1 HHLLA
6 DDGCEIHDTLRAAC
20 ATHGAD
26 YYDRFKAWADEYF
39 FIPHRGR
46 ARGVGGSRAPLA
58 AVRELGGRAF
68 GLLVQALRRAS
79 RLAVTMEVRGFGG
92 VVDARDR
99 TWARPLRFG
108 RADALLLGAAVAAAA
123 AAPAVSE
130 LLGTHR
136 FIWQ

>member
-1 HHLLA
+1 
-6 DDGCEIHDTLRAAC
+6 
-20 ATHGAD
+20 
-26 YYDRFKAWADEYF
+26 
-39 FIPHRGR
+39 
-46 ARGVGGSRAPLA
+46 VGGSRRPAA
-58 AVRELGGRAF
+58 AVREAAGRSF

-92 VVDARDR
+92 VVDAGRR

-108 RADALLLGAAVAAAA
+108 SADAMLLGTAVAAAVAA
-123 AAPAVSE
+123 PAISE